1 VQAGVLK
8 VGEKVR
14 FGLHN
19 LRHSLSTYLVEK
31 GEDPKTV
38 QGILRLAKAT
48 TALDIYTH
56 VVPEKALAAQNRF
69 MTSLFP
75 DEEKTVELKNAKPA
89 SAMPQ

>member
-1 VQAGVLK
+1 M
-8 VGEKVR
+8 R
-14 FGLHN
+14 FGFNN

-56 VVPEKALAAQNRF
+56 VVPEKALTARNRF
-69 MTSLFP
+69 VTSLFA
-75 DEEKTVELKNAKPA
+75 E
-89 SAMPQ
+89 